1 LFKPVLIFYLTKILY
16 SDYKKYDSKL
26 VIITDDFFL
35 RDPQIAKEE
44 IDINGTIP
52 INKIFYVFL
61 LYYLES
67 PQSQTKCIYQV

>member
-1 LFKPVLIFYLTKILY
+1 
-16 SDYKKYDSKL
+16 L

-52 INKIFYVFL
+52 INKIFKIFYVFL
-61 LYYLES
+61 LYYLEFMVGLILFTAWA
-67 PQSQTKCIYQV
+67 QRIDGHFCL

>member
-1 LFKPVLIFYLTKILY
+1 MFKPVLIFHLTKILY

-67 PQSQTKCIYQV
+67 PQSQTKCIYQ